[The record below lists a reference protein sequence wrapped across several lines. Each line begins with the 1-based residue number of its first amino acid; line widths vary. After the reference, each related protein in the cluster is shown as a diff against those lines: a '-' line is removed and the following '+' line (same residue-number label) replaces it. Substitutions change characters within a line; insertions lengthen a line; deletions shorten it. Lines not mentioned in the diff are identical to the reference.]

1 MPVSTDTFKG
11 IFEGTTEIDLVPE
24 PAVGSIIVTMLRTIN
39 VDSAAITPK
48 FRILNS
54 RRLGEEDES
63 MNISNDYELA
73 TSEYL
78 QYDGL
83 VCVLVPGQKLVAS
96 LETAHTTTKPQW
108 MVVIAREIY

>member
-24 PAVGSIIVTMLRTIN
+24 PAAGSIIVTMIRAIN
-39 VDSAAITPK
+39 VDSVAITPK

-54 RRLGEEDES
+54 RRLGEEDEYL
-63 MNISNDYELA
+63 NISSDYELA

-78 QYDGL
+78 EHDGL
-83 VCVLVPGQKLVAS
+83 VCVLAPGQKLVGS
-96 LETAHTTTKPQW
+96 LAAAHTTTKPQW
-108 MVVIAREIY
+108 MVVIAREVY